1 MNAVTPL
8 RAPPFGSNLTHS
20 LIEGLAQRG
29 WAHAPDALDPELVAD
44 LRAEAEFLDA
54 AGETHDGRIGRRAE
68 ETTRLKVRKTRIAWL
83 DGSSPAQK
91 RYLAGAEILRRALN
105 EAFYLGLFEYEAHF
119 AVYPPGGF
127 YARHLDAFR
136 LARGAGEAAGLG
148 PRAGRSRVV
157 SMVTYLNRS
166 WAEPDGGKL
175 ALWDRAPDGPDGRP
189 DLKALDSVPPA
200 AEIAPEGGG
209 VVLMLSEDIPHEVR
223 VAHADRYAIAGW
235 FRVNASIA
243 GGLDP
248 AL

>member
-8 RAPPFGSNLTHS
+8 RAPLFGSSLTDS
-20 LIEGLAQRG
+20 LIEGLAERG
-29 WAHAPDALDPELVAD
+29 WAHAPHALDPELVEA
-44 LRAEAEFLDA
+44 LREEAELLDD
-54 AGETHDGRIGRRAE
+54 AGETHDGRIGRRAD

-83 DGSSPAQK
+83 DGSSPAQR
-91 RYLAGAEILRRALN
+91 RYLAGAESLRQELNRAL
-105 EAFYLGLFEYEAHF
+105 YLGLFEYEAHF

-136 LARGAGEAAGLG
+136 AAPGAGAAAGLG
-148 PRAGRSRVV
+148 ERAGRSRVV

-166 WAEPDGGKL
+166 WTEADGGRL
-175 ALWDRAPDGPDGRP
+175 ALWERAPAGPDGRP
-189 DLKALDSVPPA
+189 DLKALDAVPPA

-223 VAHADRYAIAGW
+223 LAHADRYAIAGW

-248 AL
+248 AR

>member
-8 RAPPFGSNLTHS
+8 RAPLFGSTLTDR
-20 LIEGLAQRG
+20 LIEGLAERG
-29 WAHAPDALDPELVAD
+29 WAHVPNALDPELVAE
-44 LRAEAEFLDA
+44 LRGEAERLDC
-54 AGETHDGRIGRRAE
+54 AGQTHDGRIGRRADQ
-68 ETTRLKVRKTRIAWL
+68 TTRLKVRKTRIAWL
-83 DGSSPAQK
+83 DGSSPAQA
-91 RYLAGAEILRRALN
+91 RYLAGTERLRQDLNRAL
-105 EAFYLGLFEYEAHF
+105 FLGLFEYEAHF

-136 LARGAGEAAGLG
+136 LARGANAAAGLG
-148 PRAGRSRVV
+148 ERAGRSRVV
-157 SMVTYLNRS
+157 SMVTYLNGS
-166 WAEPDGGKL
+166 WSERDGGKL
-175 ALWDRAPDGPDGRP
+175 AVWDSAPDGADGRP
-189 DLKALDSVPPA
+189 DLEALGAVPPA

-223 VAHADRYAIAGW
+223 VAHADRYSIAGW

>member
-1 MNAVTPL
+1 MDAVTPL
-8 RAPPFGSNLTHS
+8 RAPLFGPNLTAS
-20 LIEGLAQRG
+20 LIEGLAARG
-29 WAHAPDALDPELVAD
+29 WAFAPGALDPELVAE
-44 LRAEAEFLDA
+44 LRAEAMLLDE
-54 AGETHDGRIGRRAE
+54 AGETHAGRIGRRAD

-83 DGSSPAQK
+83 DGASPAQR
-91 RYLAGAEILRRALN
+91 RYLAGAESLRQSLN
-105 EAFYLGLFEYEAHF
+105 EAFFLGLFEYEAHF

-136 LARGAGEAAGLG
+136 LARGVGEAAGLG

-166 WAEPDGGKL
+166 WSESDGGKL

-189 DLKALDSVPPA
+189 DLAALDAVRPA

-209 VVLMLSEDIPHEVR
+209 VVLMLSEDIPHEVQ
-223 VAHADRYAIAGW
+223 VSHADRYAIAGW

-248 AL
+248 AR